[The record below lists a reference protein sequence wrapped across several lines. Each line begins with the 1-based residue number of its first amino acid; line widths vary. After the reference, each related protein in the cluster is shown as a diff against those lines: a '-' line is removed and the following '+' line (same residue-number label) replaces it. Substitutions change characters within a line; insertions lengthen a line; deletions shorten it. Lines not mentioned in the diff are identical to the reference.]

1 MKSKLLFLIA
11 IAGSSAIYAQSNPL
25 SSAVKQSY
33 NNIKN
38 SLLKGAE
45 KMSDADYAFKPAPE
59 SRTYGAVVTHIAAV
73 QGLICASAKGDDKKF
88 DDSKTGKAD
97 AVALLKAAFDY
108 CDPIYDALTD
118 ANGLEM
124 GKMFGRDNAKFNI
137 LNFGVIHDN
146 EMYGTMAQWCGD
158 DGGRAEARREG
169 ATGDDQ
175 HARHGRSKGGRT
187 GHRPGTNGLAG
198 GHQDARHQWR
208 RLHQRQCRAPVR
220 EPHAPLQI
228 GRAHV

>member
-1 MKSKLLFLIA
+1 VEKGEKVKSRLLFLIVV
-11 IAGSSAIYAQSNPL
+11 AGSSAIYAQSNPL
-25 SSAVKQSY
+25 SSAVRQNY
-33 NNIKN
+33 NNIRN

-59 SRTYGAVVTHIAAV
+59 SRTYGAVVTHIASV

-97 AVALLKAAFDY
+97 AIALLKAAFDY

-146 EMYGTMAQWCGD
+146 EMYGTMAVYL
-158 DGGRAEARREG
+158 RA
-169 ATGDDQ
+169 
-175 HARHGRSKGGRT
+175 KGIV
-187 GHRPGTNGLAG
+187 P
-198 GHQDARHQWR
+198 
-208 RLHQRQCRAPVR
+208 PSS
-220 EPHAPLQI
+220 EPRGPAKK
-228 GRAHV
+228 

>member
-1 MKSKLLFLIA
+1 MSSRRSHATTPGVSWERFPPRRKMKSKLLFLIVVA
-11 IAGSSAIYAQSNPL
+11 SSSALYAQSNPL
-25 SSAVKQSY
+25 SSAVKQNY
-33 NNIKN
+33 NNIKG

-97 AVALLKAAFDY
+97 ATALLKAAFDY

-146 EMYGTMAQWCGD
+146 EMYGTMAVYL
-158 DGGRAEARREG
+158 
-169 ATGDDQ
+169 
-175 HARHGRSKGGRT
+175 RSKGVV
-187 GHRPGTNGLAG
+187 P
-198 GHQDARHQWR
+198 
-208 RLHQRQCRAPVR
+208 PSS
-220 EPHAPLQI
+220 EPRGPAKK
-228 GRAHV
+228 

>member
-1 MKSKLLFLIA
+1 MKSTLMFLVVV
-11 IAGSSAIYAQSNPL
+11 AGSSALYAQNNPL
-25 SSAVKQSY
+25 SSAVKQNY
-33 NNIKN
+33 NNIKGT
-38 SLLKGAE
+38 LLKGAE
-45 KMSDADYAFKPAPE
+45 KMADADYTFKPAPE

-124 GKMFGRDNAKFNI
+124 AKMFGRDTAKFNI

-146 EMYGTMAQWCGD
+146 EMYGTMAVYL
-158 DGGRAEARREG
+158 RA
-169 ATGDDQ
+169 
-175 HARHGRSKGGRT
+175 KGLV
-187 GHRPGTNGLAG
+187 P
-198 GHQDARHQWR
+198 
-208 RLHQRQCRAPVR
+208 PSS
-220 EPHAPLQI
+220 EPRGPAKK
-228 GRAHV
+228 